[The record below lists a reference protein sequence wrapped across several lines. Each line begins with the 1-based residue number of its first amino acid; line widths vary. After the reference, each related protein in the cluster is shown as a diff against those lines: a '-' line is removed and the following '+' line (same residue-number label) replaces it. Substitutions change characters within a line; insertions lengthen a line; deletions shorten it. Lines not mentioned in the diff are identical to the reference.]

1 MYGLR
6 HKSTLTVLLTLTIHI
21 GNMIDSRT
29 DEEREEEAKI
39 EVGFTATEE
48 TTEDDFKLNIIHK
61 EEDED
66 CESCSA

>member
-1 MYGLR
+1 M
-6 HKSTLTVLLTLTIHI
+6 
-21 GNMIDSRT
+21 NDSRT

-66 CESCSA
+66 CESCSAWQIEKNGIYLLQSKSKTYQH